1 MTMFLSSMIVSDSK
15 ERLVM
20 LYCIYH
26 RCLRCFHRR
35 QIIS

>member
-26 RCLRCFHRR
+26 RCL
-35 QIIS
+35 